1 MSEEEQKAIEDLKT
15 LKLGIT
21 FLNCFA
27 VLEKDKT
34 DIKAIDVVLNLI
46 ETQQKEIIKLKKDY
60 SDMLLQE
67 QLNNYISKD
76 KIKEKIKKYDEWIKE
91 GGDYVESL
99 EAQRYSLNELLEE

>member
-1 MSEEEQKAIEDLKT
+1 MSEEEKKAIEDLKT

-27 VLEKDKT
+27 GLEKDKT

-67 QLNNYISKD
+67 NVISKE

-99 EAQRYSLNELLEE
+99 EAQRYALNELLEE